1 MKINQPKFKMRKPI
15 GLTLDFLD
23 TQQSQKEQTPKVQE
37 IDTFE
42 EFCSQIPENLQQ
54 QELNFSKQSQSFQ
67 SQQIKSNSQ
76 EESICSN
83 LKQSIINEEKDNSQI
98 QYIVFEEFHPQS
110 TIISGQSESIRN
122 SEIQLQEKNT
132 DLIKEPPAPSNKNNT
147 KFSFPQKGTG
157 FTGLKKQL
165 QIVIPEADHTNTS
178 SYEQTMI
185 KQQLKQN
192 QMNNVGNMELK
203 QQIFTLQRD
212 KEQIKNQYK
221 LEIIDLNTK
230 IQELQQKLDIEQA
243 NSLQLKQENEKLQL
257 RIQQIEHQYSI
268 NIDKNQSDQFSISY
282 QNRLTENEKIQY
294 LVEKLNQKSAINA
307 KLQYEIFKLQNS
319 IELLQTKQIVQSYN
333 INQISDYELLSDSH
347 SPPQFAS
354 NPPLI
359 NYKNRES
366 NKASLLMQQKQALLN
381 LSANQAS
388 QDQKKQINLSNIIS
402 PQAKTCKAS
411 STIHKNLTTHQTKNT
426 QFKEDTLQH
435 LRKIQSTKNS
445 TSVGELNAFKQDL
458 TNCSNILQKIM
469 RKDSTQSPDKP
480 IQATQKFK
488 EALNSKLQNVP
499 DKHKSYASLLFSLG
513 DFNKSRIQDAY
524 IRQNSPHINEDI
536 QLKSRQIFTYQ
547 PHQNSRKQSETI
559 KSEESHKM
567 STEQPKFQDKYE
579 HPNYQRKDIL
589 QLMREIKSQKLG
601 ISAKINYK
609 KNHPNIRGPI
619 SEGLSARSNNC
630 D

>member
-23 TQQSQKEQTPKVQE
+23 IQQSQKEQTPKVQQ

-42 EFCSQIPENLQQ
+42 EFCSQIPENQQQ
-54 QELNFSKQSQSFQ
+54 QELNFSKQSQSFH
-67 SQQIKSNSQ
+67 SQQIKSNNQ
-76 EESICSN
+76 EESICSEF
-83 LKQSIINEEKDNSQI
+83 KQSIINQEKENSQI

-122 SEIQLQEKNT
+122 SEKQLQEKNT

-165 QIVIPEADHTNTS
+165 QIAIPEADHTNTS

-192 QMNNVGNMELK
+192 QMNNAADMELK

-221 LEIIDLNTK
+221 LEIIDLNAK

-243 NSLQLKQENEKLQL
+243 NTLQLKQENEKLQL
-257 RIQQIEHQYSI
+257 KIQQIEHQYSI

-282 QNRLTENEKIQY
+282 QNKLSDNEKIQY

-307 KLQYEIFKLQNS
+307 KLQYEIFKLQNN

-333 INQISDYELLSDSH
+333 INQISDYEQISDSH

-354 NPPLI
+354 NPPLN

-366 NKASLLMQQKQALLN
+366 NKASVLMQQKQALLN
-381 LSANQAS
+381 LSANQA
-388 QDQKKQINLSNIIS
+388 QLDQKKQINLSNMIS

-411 STIHKNLTTHQTKNT
+411 TTIHKNLTTHQTKNT

-435 LRKIQSTKNS
+435 LRKMQSTKNS
-445 TSVGELNAFKQDL
+445 TSVGELNTFKQDL

-513 DFNKSRIQDAY
+513 DFNKPRIQDAY

-536 QLKSRQIFTYQ
+536 QFKSRQIFAYQ

-567 STEQPKFQDKYE
+567 STEQPKYYDKYE
-579 HPNYQRKDIL
+579 YSNYQRKDIL
-589 QLMREIKSQKLG
+589 QLMRDIKSQKLG

-609 KNHPNIRGPI
+609 KNHPKYEKQYNLCQYKGTYF
-619 SEGLSARSNNC
+619 
-630 D
+630 

>member
-67 SQQIKSNSQ
+67 SQQIKSNNQ
-76 EESICSN
+76 EESICSD

-122 SEIQLQEKNT
+122 SEKQLQEKNT

-147 KFSFPQKGTG
+147 KFCFPQKGTG

-165 QIVIPEADHTNTS
+165 QIAIPEADHTNTS

-192 QMNNVGNMELK
+192 QMNNVVDMELK
-203 QQIFTLQRD
+203 QQIFSLQRD

-221 LEIIDLNTK
+221 LEIIDLNAK

-257 RIQQIEHQYSI
+257 KIQQLEHQYSI

-282 QNRLTENEKIQY
+282 QNKLTENEKVQY

-307 KLQYEIFKLQNS
+307 KLQYEIFKLQNN

-333 INQISDYELLSDSH
+333 INQISDYEQLSDSH

-381 LSANQAS
+381 LSANQAQ
-388 QDQKKQINLSNIIS
+388 QDQKKQINLSNMIS

-435 LRKIQSTKNS
+435 LRKMHTKNS

-513 DFNKSRIQDAY
+513 DFNKPRIQDAY

-536 QLKSRQIFTYQ
+536 QFKSRQIFAYQ

-567 STEQPKFQDKYE
+567 STEQPKYQDKYE
-579 HPNYQRKDIL
+579 YPNYQRKDIL
-589 QLMREIKSQKLG
+589 QLMRDIKSQKLG

-609 KNHPNIRGPI
+609 KNHPKYEKQYNLCQYKGTYF
-619 SEGLSARSNNC
+619 
-630 D
+630 